1 MFPDN
6 SCLVGGSSFKDLSS
20 AVYYYTKHKISG
32 VFLYDPTVRS
42 VVNMFSVNNLQPY
55 WSDLLIAPPHNI
67 AVAIA
72 IAILTSQLYD
82 YGEAESL
89 HVYIHH
95 V

>member
-1 MFPDN
+1 MRVFPDN

-67 AVAIA
+67 AVAI
-72 IAILTSQLYD
+72 
-82 YGEAESL
+82 
-89 HVYIHH
+89 
-95 V
+95 